1 MQDSS
6 SETAHFQICLITLAM
21 IFKSHDPCLLDAVG
35 SLTPDN
41 EFKINHNFDPYT
53 VRDSKAFFNREG

>member
-1 MQDSS
+1 MQDNS
-6 SETAHFQICLITLAM
+6 SETVHFQICLISLAM

-41 EFKINHNFDPYT
+41 
-53 VRDSKAFFNREG
+53 